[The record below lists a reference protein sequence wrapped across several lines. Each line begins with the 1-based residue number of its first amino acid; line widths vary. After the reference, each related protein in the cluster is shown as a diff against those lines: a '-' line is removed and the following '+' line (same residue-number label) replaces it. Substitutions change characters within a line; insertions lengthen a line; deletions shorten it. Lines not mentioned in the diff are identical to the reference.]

1 MVFVRP
7 TNTVLVGG
15 NPIVEE
21 GLVTEGATCKAR
33 LFVKKGTADHQ
44 VTLAGDG
51 EKKPLGILDREKNIP
66 IADAFPDKQT
76 VRVMKAPA
84 VVVGILASGN
94 NALKGQ
100 PLVCATGG
108 KLKLAADI
116 AVSVPAGAT
125 TVTSTA
131 AQPDLTEIGSIPPY
145 GVIVAFAEE
154 SVDASAEDKPIMVR
168 LVI

>member
-1 MVFVRP
+1 MTLVRP
-7 TNTVLVGG
+7 TNKVLVGG
-15 NPIVEE
+15 APIVDE
-21 GLVTEGATCKAR
+21 LVTEGTTCKAR

-44 VTLAGDG
+44 VTLAADG
-51 EKKPLGILDREKNIP
+51 EKKPLGILDREKDIP
-66 IADAFPDKQT
+66 IDNTFPDKQS

-94 NALKGQ
+94 NVAKGAALI
-100 PLVCATGG
+100 CAADG
-108 KLKLAADI
+108 KLKAAADI
-116 AVSVPAGAT
+116 SVSVPSGST

-154 SVDASAEDKPIMVR
+154 SVDASGGDKPIMVR